1 MEFYKYQGTGNDF
14 IIIDDRQRQF
24 PAENKSYIEQ
34 LCNRRFGIGSDGLI
48 LLQTQVDGSFYMC
61 YFNSDGA
68 ESSMC
73 GNGGRCF
80 AQFIFDMGLAESEIR
95 FTAIDGLHQAHVM
108 HSRSGESW
116 IALEMI
122 PVNEVKIIGDEK
134 FELNT
139 GSPHYVAFIEES
151 VSEIPLI
158 SLAKT
163 IRYNETYAQQGINV
177 NFVNMQG
184 LHNLCMRTYER
195 GVEDETYSCGTGA
208 TAAALSAAIF
218 ANLPAGKH
226 TTHIAVPG
234 GDLAIQFTLNT
245 NKSAFSDI
253 WLMGPAQFVF
263 KGYF

>member
-1 MEFYKYQGTGNDF
+1 M
-14 IIIDDRQRQF
+14 
-24 PAENKSYIEQ
+24 
-34 LCNRRFGIGSDGLI
+34 
-48 LLQTQVDGSFYMC
+48 M
-61 YFNSDGA
+61 
-68 ESSMC
+68 
-73 GNGGRCF
+73 
-80 AQFIFDMGLAESEIR
+80 
-95 FTAIDGLHQAHVM
+95 
-108 HSRSGESW
+108 
-116 IALEMI
+116 
-122 PVNEVKIIGDEK
+122 VKIIGNEK

-139 GSPHYVAFIEES
+139 GSPHFVAFIEES

-245 NKSAFSDI
+245 NKSAFSDNI
-253 WLMGPAQFVF
+253 SQSNFLTGIQSFSL
-263 KGYF
+263 YFILKRVLYLFTFSCLLDLPSKQMA